1 MATLKSV
8 FGYDSFRPLQR
19 EIVESILDRKDVF
32 VLMPTGGGKSLCY
45 QLPALLTD
53 GLTVVVSPLIALMK
67 DQVDSLQALGVA
79 ATYINS
85 SLDSSEVGRRQGS
98 VARGEVKLLYVAPER
113 LMVPGFLHL
122 LASLPAPFFAIDE
135 AHCISEWGH
144 DFRPEYRQLKR
155 LRGLFPQSRLGAF
168 TATATLRVQADIK
181 AQLRLEQSDCFQGS
195 YNRAN
200 LFYEVRLKQSPYAQ
214 LVQYLRGRR
223 KASGIIYCQARA
235 QTESLAGRLRT
246 DGFNAAPYH
255 AGLENEE
262 RKTTQEAFIKDDID
276 IIVATIAFGMGI
288 DKPDVRFVIHYDMP
302 KSLEGYYQESGRAG
316 RDGEPSDCI
325 LFYGYGDMVKLQR
338 FVDNKPSPEERRIAL
353 TQLQQVA
360 DWATGTGCRRRAL
373 LAYFDEDFQ
382 GQAGPCCDACSPS
395 VGEEDYTA
403 PTQMLLSCAKR
414 TGEQF
419 GMAHLIDVLRGSRA
433 EGVLRHRHDNLSV
446 HGIGRDRSKSEWQYI
461 AHELLRRG
469 YVRQVGTQYATVEV
483 TDLGWAV
490 LFKGEKVLLPAQPAR
505 SDLAPISDAHYE
517 AIFERLRSVR
527 KRLADSLQLPPY
539 VIFHD
544 TTLRQMSLALPTTRE
559 QILRVEGVGEH
570 KATAYG
576 NDFLAAIDSY
586 IRESGATPSPLGA
599 PSTGATPRRSKG
611 ELGDSTHLTLD
622 LFRKGHNL
630 AEIASQRALKLPT
643 LVDHLVEAM
652 EAGERLPLERL
663 VSDDKRRAIEE
674 AMSRLGTMPLKPVL
688 ESLGKGYTYAE
699 LRFVRAA
706 LAWTDAQEEPA
717 RG

>member
-1 MATLKSV
+1 MVDAFGPNARVMATLKSV

-98 VARGEVKLLYVAPER
+98 VARGDVKLLYVAPER

-155 LRGLFPQSRLGAF
+155 LRDLFPQSRLGAF

-181 AQLRLEQSDCFQGS
+181 TQLRLEQSDCFQGS

-214 LVQYLRGRR
+214 LVQYLRERR

-235 QTESLAGRLRT
+235 QTESLAGRLRI
-246 DGFNAAPYH
+246 DGFKAAPYH

-262 RKTTQEAFIKDDID
+262 RRTNQEAFIKDDID

-338 FVDNKPSPEERRIAL
+338 FIDDKPSPEERRIAL
-353 TQLQQVA
+353 TQLQQMA

-382 GQAGPCCDACSPS
+382 GQDGPCCDACRVS

-403 PTQMLLSCAKR
+403 PAQMLLSCARR
-414 TGEQF
+414 TGELF
-419 GMAHLIDVLRGSRA
+419 GAAHLIDVLRGSRA
-433 EGVLRHRHDNLSV
+433 EGVLRHRHDKLSV
-446 HGIGRDRSKSEWQYI
+446 YGIGRDRPKSEWQYI
-461 AHELLRRG
+461 AHEMLRRG
-469 YVRQVGTQYATVEV
+469 YMRKVGTQYA
-483 TDLGWAV
+483 
-490 LFKGEKVLLPAQPAR
+490 
-505 SDLAPISDAHYE
+505 
-517 AIFERLRSVR
+517 
-527 KRLADSLQLPPY
+527 
-539 VIFHD
+539 
-544 TTLRQMSLALPTTRE
+544 
-559 QILRVEGVGEH
+559 
-570 KATAYG
+570 
-576 NDFLAAIDSY
+576 
-586 IRESGATPSPLGA
+586 
-599 PSTGATPRRSKG
+599 
-611 ELGDSTHLTLD
+611 
-622 LFRKGHNL
+622 
-630 AEIASQRALKLPT
+630 
-643 LVDHLVEAM
+643 
-652 EAGERLPLERL
+652 
-663 VSDDKRRAIEE
+663 
-674 AMSRLGTMPLKPVL
+674 
-688 ESLGKGYTYAE
+688 
-699 LRFVRAA
+699 
-706 LAWTDAQEEPA
+706 
-717 RG
+717 